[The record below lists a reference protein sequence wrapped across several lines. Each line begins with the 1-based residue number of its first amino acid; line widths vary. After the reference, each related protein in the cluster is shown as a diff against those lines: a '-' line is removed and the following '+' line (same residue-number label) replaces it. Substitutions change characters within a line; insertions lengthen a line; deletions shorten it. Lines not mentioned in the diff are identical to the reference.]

1 MSKAKIKRDD
11 IVVLIAGKHKG
22 ATGRVLRVLRDKDR
36 IVVERVNMVKRQ
48 VKPSGDRPGGTVEKE
63 APVHVSNVALWNAEE
78 GRRMKAAWSVLADG
92 RKVRVDKK
100 TGTQIDRD

>member
-11 IVVLIAGKHKG
+11 VVVVIAGKYKG
-22 ATGRVLRVLRDKDR
+22 STGRVLRVLREEGR
-36 IVVERVNMVKRQ
+36 IVVERVNLVKRQ

-63 APVHVSNVALWNAEE
+63 APLHVSNVALWSTEE
-78 GRRMKAAWSVLADG
+78 GRRLKPAWSTLANG
-92 RKVRVDKK
+92 AKVRIDKK

>member
-11 IVVLIAGKHKG
+11 VVVVIAGKHKG
-22 ATGRVLRVLRDKDR
+22 STGRVLRVLREEGR
-36 IVVERVNMVKRQ
+36 IVVERINLVKRQ

-63 APVHVSNVALWNAEE
+63 APIHVSNVALWNAEE
-78 GRRMKAAWSVLADG
+78 GRRLKPAWSTLANG
-92 RKVRVDKK
+92 VKVRIDKK